1 MYDDT
6 DRLVDAEAP
15 RYERRVCE
23 TCRVTL
29 VDGRCDCGCSDAP
42 VCCNGHGCSDPD
54 ETCEDAPRRPGSNH
68 ADCWICPHRCREHGE
83 QEDRP

>member
-1 MYDDT
+1 MT
-6 DRLVDAEAP
+6 EHPPGSTWSRGTPA
-15 RYERRVCE
+15 
-23 TCRVTL
+23 
-29 VDGRCDCGCSDAP
+29 
-42 VCCNGHGCSDPD
+42 CCNGHGCSDPD